1 MFQKILLAVD
11 GSGHSDLA
19 ADYAAGLAA
28 AFQATLL
35 VVHAYPQTSDL
46 LGYDDF
52 ERLVSRRKS
61 AGQTV
66 LDNVRSRLAKSGVAI
81 HEDLLEGPEAEAILA
96 AAAAQKVDLV
106 IMGTRGLGTIE
117 GMLFG
122 SVSRKVS
129 QHAHCPVLLI
139 R

>member
-1 MFQKILLAVD
+1 MFRKILLAVD
-11 GSGHSDLA
+11 GSAHSDLA
-19 ADYAAGLAA
+19 ADYAAGLTA
-28 AFQATLL
+28 AFKAKLFI
-35 VVHAYPQTSDL
+35 VHAYPQTSDL

-52 ERLVSRRKS
+52 ERLVARRKS
-61 AGQTV
+61 SGQAI
-66 LDNVRSRLAKSGVAI
+66 LDEVRARLATDEVAI
-81 HEDLLEGPEAEAILA
+81 DEELLEGPEAEAILA
-96 AAAAQKVDLV
+96 TAASRRVDLI

-129 QHAHCPVLLI
+129 QHATCPVLLI

>member
-1 MFQKILLAVD
+1 MFKKILLAVD
-11 GSGHSDLA
+11 GSAHSDLA

-28 AFQATLL
+28 AFKAALL

-46 LGYDDF
+46 LGYNDF
-52 ERLVSRRKS
+52 ERLVARRKS

-66 LDNVRSRLAKSGVAI
+66 LDRVRERLAKHGLALQ
-81 HEDLLEGPEAEAILA
+81 EDLLEGPEAEAILA
-96 AAAAQKVDLV
+96 AADSQGVDLV
-106 IMGTRGLGTIE
+106 VMGTRGLGTIE

>member
-11 GSGHSDLA
+11 GSAHSDLA

-28 AFQATLL
+28 AFHTDLW
-35 VVHAYPQTSDL
+35 VVHAYPQTSDM
-46 LGYDDF
+46 LGYSDF
-52 ERLVSRRKS
+52 ERLVARRKS
-61 AGQTV
+61 AGQAV
-66 LDNVRSRLAKSGVAI
+66 LDTVRKRLAQSGVTL

-96 AAAAQKVDLV
+96 AASSQKADLV
-106 IMGTRGLGTIE
+106 VMGTRGLGTIE
-117 GMLFG
+117 GMLAG

-129 QHAHCPVLLI
+129 QHAHCPVLLV

>member
-1 MFQKILLAVD
+1 MFQNILLAVD
-11 GSGHSDLA
+11 GSAHSELA

-28 AFQATLL
+28 AFHARLY

-46 LGYDDF
+46 LGYADF

-61 AGQTV
+61 AGQAV
-66 LDNVRSRLAKSGVAI
+66 IDQIRSRLDQRGITVQ
-81 HEDLLEGPEAEAILA
+81 EDLLEGPEAEAILA
-96 AAAAQKVDLV
+96 AADAQKIDLV
-106 IMGTRGLGTIE
+106 VMGTRGLGTIE

-129 QHAHCPVLLI
+129 QHAHCPVLLA

>member
-11 GSGHSDLA
+11 GSAHSDKA

-28 AFQATLL
+28 AFQAELF
-35 VVHAYPQTSDL
+35 VVHAYPQTSDM

-52 ERLVSRRKS
+52 KRLVSRRKS
-61 AGQTV
+61 AGQKV
-66 LDNVRSRLAKSGVAI
+66 LDRICDRLAGHGVSPR
-81 HEDLLEGPEAEAILA
+81 EDLLEGPEAEAILA
-96 AAAAQKVDLV
+96 SADAHEADLV
-106 IMGTRGLGTIE
+106 VMGTRGLGTLE

-122 SVSRKVS
+122 SISRKVS
-129 QHAHCPVLLI
+129 QHARCPVLLA

>member
-11 GSGHSDLA
+11 GSPHSDKA
-19 ADYAAGLAA
+19 ADYAANLAA
-28 AFQATLL
+28 AFEAALF
-35 VVHAYPQTSDL
+35 VAHAYPQTSDL

-61 AGQTV
+61 AGQRV
-66 LDNVRSRLAKSGVAI
+66 LDRVRQRLEDRGVSPQ
-81 HEDLLEGPEAEAILA
+81 EDLLEGPEAEAILA
-96 AAAAQKVDLV
+96 AADAHKADLV
-106 IMGTRGLGTIE
+106 VMGTRGLGTIE

-122 SVSRKVS
+122 SISRKVS